1 MASASTQSED
11 FAFPPGFLWGS
22 ATSSHQVEGENTA
35 NTWWRWEQN
44 PAHILDGS
52 SSGVASAWIHGRWR
66 DDLDHAAAGGQNAH
80 RCSFEWSRL
89 QPAPGSWD
97 EEAVQFYRMM
107 LEGMHERGLH
117 PFVTLHHYTDPIWFA
132 DRGGW
137 RAPDAVKRF
146 SEYVS
151 GVVERFGDL
160 CSDWCTLNEPN
171 AYVLQGHVGGNY
183 PPGEKS
189 LRSAFRV
196 AARLAEAHGAAYH
209 AIHERQSVARVGIVI
224 LHYDLMPAHPQRR
237 WNIRLVEVLSHLVND
252 FFPDA
257 AVYGRMPSLFA
268 RSRRD
273 LPQDTLDF
281 FGLNYYTGVHI
292 GWSLRHIRRLGLYY
306 FYPPDAARS
315 ATGLVALH
323 PDGFTRAMR
332 WAAGYGRPI
341 IITENG
347 VDDSEDALRPR
358 FLVEHVAR
366 VWAALQE
373 GIDVRGYFHW
383 SIVDNYEWDKGWSH
397 RFGLWEL
404 NRQTQVRTPRGSAI
418 AYADICRNNALSQ
431 ALLRRHSPSRH
442 PQGTGTKRLR

>member
-1 MASASTQSED
+1 MSSSDPQID
-11 FAFPPGFLWGS
+11 RLGFPPDFLWGS
-22 ATSSHQVEGENTA
+22 ATSSHQVEGGNTA
-35 NTWWRWEQN
+35 NTWWRWEKD
-44 PAHILDGS
+44 PSHILDGS
-52 SSGVASAWIHGRWR
+52 VSGDASGWIQNRWR
-66 DDLDHAAAGGQNAH
+66 DDLDHAASGGQNAH
-80 RCSFEWSRL
+80 RCSLEWSRL
-89 QPAPGSWD
+89 QPAPERWD
-97 EEAVQFYRMM
+97 DGAIHFYRTM
-107 LEGMHERGLH
+107 LQGMHERGLR

-137 RAPDAVKRF
+137 LADDALQRF
-146 SEYVS
+146 SEYVA
-151 GVVERFGDL
+151 GAVDRFGDL

-171 AYVLQGHVGGNY
+171 AYVLQGHIGGNY

-189 LRSAFRV
+189 IRRAYRV

-209 AIHERQSVARVGIVI
+209 VIHALQPEARVGIVI
-224 LHYDLMPAHPQRR
+224 LHYDLMPAHPNRA
-237 WNIRLVEVLSHLVND
+237 WNSRLVDALSHLVND

-257 AVYGRMPSLFA
+257 AAYGRIPSLFG
-268 RSRRD
+268 RTRRD

-292 GWSLRHIRRLGLYY
+292 GWSLRHIRRLGFHY
-306 FYPPDAARS
+306 FYPPGAARS
-315 ATGLVALH
+315 DTGLVALH

-332 WAAGYGRPI
+332 WAAAYGRPV

-358 FLVEHVAR
+358 FLVEHIER
-366 VWAALQE
+366 VWHALND

-404 NRQTQVRTPRGSAI
+404 DPQTQVRTPRNSAI
-418 AYADICRNNALSQ
+418 VYADICRHNALSIS
-431 ALLRRHSPSRH
+431 LLRRYSPA
-442 PQGTGTKRLR
+442 